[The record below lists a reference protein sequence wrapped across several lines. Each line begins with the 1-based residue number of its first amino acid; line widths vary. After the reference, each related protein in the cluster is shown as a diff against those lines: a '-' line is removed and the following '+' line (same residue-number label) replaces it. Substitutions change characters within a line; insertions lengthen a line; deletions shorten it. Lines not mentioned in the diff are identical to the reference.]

1 MSYDDFFNSLTPFNF
16 HKQEKGENEKHYFEK
31 FTPKVLKIAD
41 ANNDGKIDFPE
52 FIFFLTLLQLPESEI
67 FQVFKRKGVDKLDKH

>member
-52 FIFFLTLLQLPESEI
+52 FIFFLTLL
-67 FQVFKRKGVDKLDKH
+67 